1 MNELVRMI
9 SDDGTLYV
17 LAVNSTEMVQEM
29 QNIHNTSKVCSAAL
43 GRLITGASMMGVL
56 LKGEKD
62 TLTLKISGGGPAA
75 PVVAVANSKGQVK
88 GYIGDSRVNLPL
100 NNKGKLDVAGAVG
113 KDGFLTVIK
122 DLGLK
127 EPYCAQTPIISGEI
141 AEDITAYYATS
152 EQTPTVF
159 ALGVLVDPQ
168 TEEVLL
174 AGGFLI
180 QLLPTAGDDTI
191 SLVEKSLEGIKP
203 VTTMLAEGLT
213 PEDIC
218 KTVLS
223 EFPMQLLDTQT
234 VEYKCDCSTERVTK
248 ALISAGEEGLREM
261 AEDDNRQ
268 DALIDKLENKIRSLE
283 RWKVATLIIA
293 SVALLLTLLQIFG
306 II

>member
-1 MNELVRMI
+1 MNKLVRMI
-9 SDDGTLYV
+9 SEDGTLYC
-17 LAVNSTEMVQEM
+17 LALDSTEMVKEM
-29 QNIHNTSKVCSAAL
+29 QSIHNTSKVCSAAL

-62 TLTLKISGGGPAA
+62 TLTLKISGGGPAS

-100 NNKGKLDVAGAVG
+100 NNKGKLDVSGAIG
-113 KDGFLTVIK
+113 KNGFLTVIK
-122 DLGLK
+122 DLGMK
-127 EPYCAQTPIISGEI
+127 EPYCAQTPILSGEV

-152 EQTPTVF
+152 EQTPTVC

-168 TEEVLL
+168 SEEVLL

-213 PEDIC
+213 PEEIC
-218 KTVLS
+218 KAVLS
-223 EFPMQLLDTQT
+223 EFSMQLLDTQE
-234 VEYKCDCSTERVTK
+234 VEYKCDCSTERVTR
-248 ALISAGEEGLREM
+248 ALIGAGEEGLREM
-261 AEDDNRQ
+261 AEDEQTEVCCHFCNKKY
-268 DALIDKLENKIRSLE
+268 IFSKDKILKLLKE
-283 RWKVATLIIA
+283 ATK
-293 SVALLLTLLQIFG
+293 
-306 II
+306 

>member
-9 SDDGTLYV
+9 SEDGTLYC
-17 LAVNSTEMVQEM
+17 LALNSTEMVTEM
-29 QNIHNTSKVCSAAL
+29 QRLHNTSKVCSAAL
-43 GRLITGASMMGVL
+43 GRLITGAAMMGAL

-62 TLTLKISGGGPAA
+62 TLTLKISGGGPAS

-100 NNKGKLDVAGAVG
+100 NNKGKLDVSGAVG

-127 EPYCAQTPIISGEI
+127 EPYCAQTPIVSGEI
-141 AEDITAYYATS
+141 AEDLTAYYATS
-152 EQTPTVF
+152 EQTPTVC

-168 TEEVLL
+168 TENVLL

-180 QLLPTAGDDTI
+180 QLLPTAGEDTI

-203 VTTMLAEGLT
+203 VTTMLAGGLT
-213 PEDIC
+213 PEEIC

-223 EFPMQLLDTQT
+223 EFEMQLLDKQN
-234 VEYKCDCSTERVTK
+234 VEYRCDCSTERVTR

-261 AEDDNRQ
+261 AEDEQTEVCCHFCNKKYIFTR
-268 DALIDKLENKIRSLE
+268 DKILK
-283 RWKVATLIIA
+283 
-293 SVALLLTLLQIFG
+293 LLKEAQ
-306 II
+306 

>member
-1 MNELVRMI
+1 MNKLVRMI
-9 SDDGTLYV
+9 SEDGTLYC
-17 LAVNSTEMVQEM
+17 LALDSTEMVKEM
-29 QNIHNTSKVCSAAL
+29 QSIHNTSKVCSAAL
-43 GRLITGASMMGVL
+43 GRLITGASMMGAL

-100 NNKGKLDVAGAVG
+100 NSKGKLDVSGAVG

-141 AEDITAYYATS
+141 AEDLTAYYATS
-152 EQTPTVF
+152 EQTPTVC

-213 PEDIC
+213 PEEIC
-218 KTVLS
+218 KAVLS
-223 EFPMQLLDTQT
+223 EFPMQLLDTQN
-234 VEYKCDCSTERVTK
+234 VEYKCDCSTERVTR

-261 AEDDNRQ
+261 SEDEQTEVCCHFCNKKYIFTR
-268 DALIDKLENKIRSLE
+268 DKILKLLKE
-283 RWKVATLIIA
+283 A
-293 SVALLLTLLQIFG
+293 SK
-306 II
+306 

>member
-1 MNELVRMI
+1 MNKLVRMI
-9 SDDGTLYV
+9 SEDGTLYC
-17 LAVNSTEMVQEM
+17 LALNSTEMVKEM
-29 QNIHNTSKVCSAAL
+29 QSIHNTSKVCSAAL

-56 LKGEKD
+56 LKGDKD
-62 TLTLKISGGGPAA
+62 TLTLKISGGGPAS

-88 GYIGDSRVNLPL
+88 GYVGDSRVNLPL
-100 NNKGKLDVAGAVG
+100 NNKGKLDVSGAVG

-122 DLGLK
+122 DLGMK

-152 EQTPTVF
+152 EQTPTVC

-168 TEEVLL
+168 NEDVLL

-180 QLLPTAGDDTI
+180 QLLPTAGEDTI

-213 PEDIC
+213 PEEIC

-223 EFPMQLLDTQT
+223 EFPMQLLDTQN
-234 VEYKCDCSTERVTK
+234 VEYKCDCSTERVTR
-248 ALISAGEEGLREM
+248 ALIGAGADGLREM
-261 AEDDNRQ
+261 AEDEQTEVCCHFCNKKYIFSREKI
-268 DALIDKLENKIRSLE
+268 LKLLKE
-283 RWKVATLIIA
+283 A
-293 SVALLLTLLQIFG
+293 SK
-306 II
+306 

>member
-9 SDDGTLYV
+9 SEDGTLFC
-17 LAVNSTEMVQEM
+17 LSLNSTEMVKEM
-29 QNIHNTSKVCSAAL
+29 QRIHNTSKVCSAAL

-62 TLTLKISGGGPAA
+62 TLTLKISGGGPAS

-88 GYIGDSRVNLPL
+88 GYIGDSRVSLPL
-100 NNKGKLDVAGAVG
+100 NNKGKLDVSGAVG

-122 DLGLK
+122 DLGMK

-152 EQTPTVF
+152 EQTPTVC

-180 QLLPTAGDDTI
+180 QLLPTAGEDTI

-213 PEDIC
+213 PEEIC
-218 KTVLS
+218 KAVLS

-234 VEYKCDCSTERVTK
+234 VEYRCDCSTERVTR
-248 ALISAGEEGLREM
+248 ALIGAGEEGLREM
-261 AEDDNRQ
+261 AEDEQTEVCCHFCNKKYIFSKEKI
-268 DALIDKLENKIRSLE
+268 LKLLKE
-283 RWKVATLIIA
+283 A
-293 SVALLLTLLQIFG
+293 SK
-306 II
+306 

>member
-9 SDDGTLYV
+9 SEDGTLYC
-17 LAVNSTEMVQEM
+17 LALNSTEMVKEM

-43 GRLITGASMMGVL
+43 GRLITGASMMGAL

-62 TLTLKISGGGPAA
+62 TLTLKISGGGPAS

-100 NNKGKLDVAGAVG
+100 NNKGKLDVSGAVG

-152 EQTPTVF
+152 EQTPTVC

-168 TEEVLL
+168 TENVLL

-180 QLLPTAGDDTI
+180 QLLPTAGEDTI

-213 PEDIC
+213 PEEIC

-234 VEYKCDCSTERVTK
+234 VEYRCDCSTERVTR
-248 ALISAGEEGLREM
+248 ALISAGEDGLREM
-261 AEDDNRQ
+261 AEDEQTEVCCHFCNKKYIFSREKI
-268 DALIDKLENKIRSLE
+268 LKLLKE
-283 RWKVATLIIA
+283 A
-293 SVALLLTLLQIFG
+293 SK
-306 II
+306 

>member
-1 MNELVRMI
+1 MNKLVRMI
-9 SDDGTLYV
+9 SEDGTLYC
-17 LAVNSTEMVQEM
+17 LALDSTEMVKEM

-62 TLTLKISGGGPAA
+62 TLTLKMSGGGPAS

-100 NNKGKLDVAGAVG
+100 NKKGKLDVSGAIG

-122 DLGLK
+122 DLGMK
-127 EPYCAQTPIISGEI
+127 EPYCAQTPILSGEV

-152 EQTPTVF
+152 EQTPTVC

-168 TEEVLL
+168 SEEVLL

-223 EFPMQLLDTQT
+223 EFPMQLLDTQE

-248 ALISAGEEGLREM
+248 ALIGAGEDGLREM
-261 AEDDNRQ
+261 AEDEKTEVCCHFCNKKYIFPKEEI
-268 DALIDKLENKIRSLE
+268 LKLLDEAIK
-283 RWKVATLIIA
+283 
-293 SVALLLTLLQIFG
+293 
-306 II
+306 

>member
-9 SDDGTLYV
+9 SEDGTLYC
-17 LAVNSTEMVQEM
+17 LALNSTEMVKEM
-29 QNIHNTSKVCSAAL
+29 QQIHNTSKVCSAAL
-43 GRLITGASMMGVL
+43 GRLITGASMMGAL

-88 GYIGDSRVNLPL
+88 GYVGDSRVNLPL
-100 NNKGKLDVAGAVG
+100 NNKGKLDVSGAVG

-127 EPYCAQTPIISGEI
+127 EPYCAQTPIVSGEI
-141 AEDITAYYATS
+141 AEDLTAYYATS
-152 EQTPTVF
+152 EQTPTVC

-168 TEEVLL
+168 TEDVLL

-180 QLLPTAGDDTI
+180 QLLPTAGEDTI
-191 SLVEKSLEGIKP
+191 SLVEKSLDGIKP

-213 PEDIC
+213 PEEIC

-234 VEYKCDCSTERVTK
+234 VEYKCDCSTERVTR
-248 ALISAGEEGLREM
+248 ALIGAGEEGLREM
-261 AEDDNRQ
+261 AEDEQTEVCCHFCNKKYIFTR
-268 DALIDKLENKIRSLE
+268 DKILKLLKE
-283 RWKVATLIIA
+283 A
-293 SVALLLTLLQIFG
+293 SK
-306 II
+306 

>member
-1 MNELVRMI
+1 MNKLVRMI
-9 SDDGTLYV
+9 SEDGTLYC
-17 LAVNSTEMVQEM
+17 LALDSTEMVKEM
-29 QNIHNTSKVCSAAL
+29 QSIHNTSKVCSAAL

-62 TLTLKISGGGPAA
+62 TLTLKISGGGPAS

-88 GYIGDSRVNLPL
+88 GYVGDSRVNLPL
-100 NNKGKLDVAGAVG
+100 NNKGKLDVSCAVG

-152 EQTPTVF
+152 EQTPTVC

-168 TEEVLL
+168 TEDVLL

-180 QLLPTAGDDTI
+180 QLLPTAGEDTI

-213 PEDIC
+213 PEEIC

-223 EFPMQLLDTQT
+223 EFSMQLLDTQN
-234 VEYKCDCSTERVTK
+234 VEYKCDCSTERVTR
-248 ALISAGEEGLREM
+248 ALIGAGEEGLREM
-261 AEDDNRQ
+261 AEDEQTEVCCHFCNKKYVFSREKI
-268 DALIDKLENKIRSLE
+268 LKLLKE
-283 RWKVATLIIA
+283 A
-293 SVALLLTLLQIFG
+293 SI
-306 II
+306 

>member
-1 MNELVRMI
+1 MNKLVRMI
-9 SDDGTLYV
+9 SEDGTLYC
-17 LAVNSTEMVQEM
+17 LAVDSTEMVREM
-29 QNIHNTSKVCSAAL
+29 QHIHNTSKVCSAAL

-56 LKGEKD
+56 LKGEKN
-62 TLTLKISGGGPAA
+62 TLTLKMSGGGPAS

-88 GYIGDSRVNLPL
+88 GYVGDSRVNLPL
-100 NNKGKLDVAGAVG
+100 NNKGKLDVSGAVG

-122 DLGLK
+122 DLGMK
-127 EPYCAQTPIISGEI
+127 EPYCAQTPIISGEV

-152 EQTPTVF
+152 EQTPTVC

-180 QLLPTAGDDTI
+180 QLLPTAGEDTI

-213 PEDIC
+213 PEEIC

-223 EFPMQLLDTQT
+223 EFPMQFLDREN
-234 VEYKCDCSTERVTK
+234 VEYKCDCSTERVTR
-248 ALISAGEEGLREM
+248 ALIGAGEEGLREM
-261 AEDDNRQ
+261 AEDEQTEVCCHFCNKKYIFSREKI
-268 DALIDKLENKIRSLE
+268 LKLLKE
-283 RWKVATLIIA
+283 A
-293 SVALLLTLLQIFG
+293 SK
-306 II
+306 

>member
-1 MNELVRMI
+1 MNKLVRMI
-9 SDDGTLYV
+9 SEDGTLYC
-17 LAVNSTEMVQEM
+17 LALNSTEMVREM
-29 QNIHNTSKVCSAAL
+29 QSIHNTSKVCSAAL

-56 LKGEKD
+56 LKGDKD
-62 TLTLKISGGGPAA
+62 TLTLKISGGGPAS

-88 GYIGDSRVNLPL
+88 GYVGDSRVNLPL
-100 NNKGKLDVAGAVG
+100 NSKGKLDVSGAVG

-122 DLGLK
+122 DLGMK

-152 EQTPTVF
+152 EQTPTVC

-168 TEEVLL
+168 SEEVLL

-180 QLLPTAGDDTI
+180 QLLPTAGEDTI

-223 EFPMQLLDTQT
+223 EFTMQLLDTQE
-234 VEYKCDCSTERVTK
+234 VEYRCDCSTERVTR
-248 ALISAGEEGLREM
+248 ALISAGAEGLQEM
-261 AEDDNRQ
+261 AEDEQTEVCCHFCNKKYIFSRERI
-268 DALIDKLENKIRSLE
+268 LKLLKE
-283 RWKVATLIIA
+283 A
-293 SVALLLTLLQIFG
+293 SK
-306 II
+306 